1 MIKLL
6 KTISDIIWVI
16 TTFLILYVGL
26 FYTIKLKLPQFKLT
40 NVFKKN
46 ECNEKSNTL
55 KLLSLTLAGKIGVGS
70 IAGIALCIFQGG
82 KATIFWLWISSIILA
97 SLTYV
102 ETKLSIKYRSKE
114 NNRYVG
120 GPSFYIEKGLNNK
133 KLAKAYAFLIILAYV
148 LAFISVQTNTIVKQM
163 EMTFNFSKLSI
174 AIFLVVITYFSLK
187 KGVDS
192 ISNLTAF
199 LVPVMG
205 GIYICIGIYVITNNF
220 DQTLVVLKEIV
231 TEAFDI
237 EGLKGAILIPI
248 IIGIERGVFSSES
261 GIGTT
266 AMITALSNN
275 NDVEKEAKL
284 QVLATFFTS
293 LVICTIT
300 ALIILTTSYQNIN
313 FTDINGI
320 EVVTYAFYKHLGPI
334 GIIILT
340 IVIFLFAFSTIV
352 TCFYYGEASLKYLTS
367 KNTNYLKWII
377 IAIMI
382 YSSFSNPVVIWNI
395 TDIIIAMIAIINV
408 YTMYKLKDKI

>member
-16 TTFLILYVGL
+16 TTFLILYVGV

-46 ECNEKSNTL
+46 EGNEKSNTL

-205 GIYICIGIYVITNNF
+205 GLYICIGIYVITNNF

-266 AMITALSNN
+266 AMITSLSNN
-275 NDVEKEAKL
+275 NDVEKEARL

-382 YSSFSNPVVIWNI
+382 YSSFSSPVVIWNT

>member
-16 TTFLILYVGL
+16 TTFLILYVGV
-26 FYTIKLKLPQFKLT
+26 FYTIKLKWPQFKFT

-46 ECNEKSNTL
+46 EGKEKSNTL

-114 NNRYVG
+114 NNQYVG

-133 KLAKAYAFLIILAYV
+133 KLAKIYAFLIILAYV

-174 AIFLVVITYFSLK
+174 AIFLVIITYFSLK

-205 GIYICIGIYVITNNF
+205 GLYICIGIYVITNNF

-320 EVVTYAFYKHLGPI
+320 EVVTYAFYKNLGPI

-382 YSSFSNPVVIWNI
+382 YSSFSSPVVIWNT

-408 YTMYKLKDKI
+408 YAMYKLKDKL

>member
-46 ECNEKSNTL
+46 EGNEKSNTL

-237 EGLKGAILIPI
+237 EGLKGAILISI

-340 IVIFLFAFSTIV
+340 IVIFLFAFSTII

-382 YSSFSNPVVIWNI
+382 YSSFSSPVVIWNI

>member
-46 ECNEKSNTL
+46 EGNEKSNTL

-382 YSSFSNPVVIWNI
+382 YSSFSSPVVIWNT

-408 YTMYKLKDKI
+408 YAMYKLKDKI

>member
-46 ECNEKSNTL
+46 EGNEKSNTL

-174 AIFLVVITYFSLK
+174 VIFLVVITYFSLK

-205 GIYICIGIYVITNNF
+205 GLYICIGIYVITNNF

-382 YSSFSNPVVIWNI
+382 YSSFSSPVVIWNI

>member
-16 TTFLILYVGL
+16 TTFLILYVGV

-46 ECNEKSNTL
+46 EGNEKSNTL

-133 KLAKAYAFLIILAYV
+133 KLAKAYAFLIVLAYV

-205 GIYICIGIYVITNNF
+205 GLYICIGIYVITNNF

-382 YSSFSNPVVIWNI
+382 YSSFSSPVVIWNI

>member
-133 KLAKAYAFLIILAYV
+133 KLAKVYAFLIILAYV

-382 YSSFSNPVVIWNI
+382 YSSFSSPVVIWNI

>member
-16 TTFLILYVGL
+16 TTFLILYVGV
-26 FYTIKLKLPQFKLT
+26 FYTIKLKWPQFKFT

-46 ECNEKSNTL
+46 EGKEKSNTL

-114 NNRYVG
+114 NNQYVG

-133 KLAKAYAFLIILAYV
+133 KLAKIYAFLIILAYV

-174 AIFLVVITYFSLK
+174 AIFLVIITYFSLK
-187 KGVDS
+187 KDVDS

-205 GIYICIGIYVITNNF
+205 GLYICIGIYVITNNF

-275 NDVEKEAKL
+275 NDVEKEARL

-300 ALIILTTSYQNIN
+300 ALIILTTSYKNIN

-320 EVVTYAFYKHLGPI
+320 EVVTYAFYKNLGPI

-382 YSSFSNPVVIWNI
+382 YSSFSSPVVIWNT

-408 YTMYKLKDKI
+408 YAMYKLKDKL

>member
-46 ECNEKSNTL
+46 EGNEKSNTL

-205 GIYICIGIYVITNNF
+205 GLYICIGIYVITNNF

-382 YSSFSNPVVIWNI
+382 YSSFSSPVVIWNI

>member
-46 ECNEKSNTL
+46 EGNEKSNTL

-340 IVIFLFAFSTIV
+340 IVIFLFAFSTII

-382 YSSFSNPVVIWNI
+382 YSSFSSPVVIWNI
-395 TDIIIAMIAIINV
+395 TDIIIAMIVIINV

>member
-1 MIKLL
+1 ML
-6 KTISDIIWVI
+6 KIISDIIWVI
-16 TTFLILYVGL
+16 TTFLILYVGV
-26 FYTIKLKLPQFKLT
+26 FYTIRLKWPQFRMA
-40 NVFKKN
+40 NIFKKSAN
-46 ECNEKSNTL
+46 REKTNTL

-82 KATIFWLWISSIILA
+82 KATIFWLWVSSIILA

-102 ETKLSIKYRSKE
+102 ETKLSIKYRNKE
-114 NNRYVG
+114 NKQYVG

-133 KLAKAYAFLIILAYV
+133 KLAKVYSFLIILAYV
-148 LAFISVQTNTIVKQM
+148 LAFISVQTNTIVKQI
-163 EMTFNFSKLSI
+163 EMTFNFSKISI
-174 AIFLVVITYFSLK
+174 AIFLVIIIYLSLK

-199 LVPVMG
+199 LVPIMG
-205 GIYICIGIYVITNNF
+205 GLYICVGIYVMINNF
-220 DQTLVVLKEIV
+220 DQIFIVLKEIV
-231 TEAFDI
+231 TEAFNI
-237 EGLKGAILIPI
+237 KGLKGAILIPI

-275 NDVEKEAKL
+275 NDVEKEAKI

-300 ALIILTTSYQNIN
+300 ALIILTTDYQNIN
-313 FTDINGI
+313 FKDINGI
-320 EVVTYAFYKHLGPI
+320 EIVTYAFYNHLGSV

-340 IVIFLFAFSTIV
+340 IVIFLFAFSTII
-352 TCFYYGEASLKYLTS
+352 TCFYYGDASLKYLTN
-367 KNTNYLKWII
+367 KNTKYLKLII
-377 IAIMI
+377 IAITI
-382 YSSFSNPVVIWNI
+382 YSTFSSPVVIWNI

-408 YTMYKLKDKI
+408 YAMYKLKDKL

>member
-16 TTFLILYVGL
+16 TTFLILYVGV

-46 ECNEKSNTL
+46 EGNEKSNTL

-163 EMTFNFSKLSI
+163 EMTFNFSKFSI

-205 GIYICIGIYVITNNF
+205 GLYICIGIYVITNNF

-382 YSSFSNPVVIWNI
+382 YSSFSSPVVIWNT

-408 YTMYKLKDKI
+408 YAMYKLKDKI

>member
-46 ECNEKSNTL
+46 EGNEKSNTL

-382 YSSFSNPVVIWNI
+382 YSSFSSPVVIWNI

>member
-284 QVLATFFTS
+284 QVLATFFTG

-313 FTDINGI
+313 FTVN
-320 EVVTYAFYKHLGPI
+320 YL
-334 GIIILT
+334 IIFNLNIQLYHHY
-340 IVIFLFAFSTIV
+340 LHYLKLL
-352 TCFYYGEASLKYLTS
+352 FYYYLNQI
-367 KNTNYLKWII
+367 K
-377 IAIMI
+377 
-382 YSSFSNPVVIWNI
+382 
-395 TDIIIAMIAIINV
+395 
-408 YTMYKLKDKI
+408 

>member
-46 ECNEKSNTL
+46 EGKEKSNTL

-382 YSSFSNPVVIWNI
+382 YSSFSSPVVIWNI

>member
-46 ECNEKSNTL
+46 EGNEKSNTL

-205 GIYICIGIYVITNNF
+205 GLYICIGIYVITNNF

-382 YSSFSNPVVIWNI
+382 YSSFSSPVVIWNT

-408 YTMYKLKDKI
+408 YAMYKLKDKI

>member
-1 MIKLL
+1 ML

-26 FYTIKLKLPQFKLT
+26 FYIIKLKLPQFKLT

-46 ECNEKSNTL
+46 EGNEKSNTL

-382 YSSFSNPVVIWNI
+382 YSSFSSPVVIWNI

>member
-237 EGLKGAILIPI
+237 EGLKGAISIPI

-382 YSSFSNPVVIWNI
+382 YSSFSSPVVIWNI

>member
-46 ECNEKSNTL
+46 EGNEKSNTL

-237 EGLKGAILIPI
+237 EGLKGAISIPI

-382 YSSFSNPVVIWNI
+382 YSSFSSPVVIWNI

>member
-46 ECNEKSNTL
+46 EGNEKSNTL

-340 IVIFLFAFSTIV
+340 IVIFLFAFSTII

-382 YSSFSNPVVIWNI
+382 YSSFSSPVVIWNI

>member
-46 ECNEKSNTL
+46 EGNEKSNTL

-334 GIIILT
+334 GIIMLT

-382 YSSFSNPVVIWNI
+382 YSSFSSPVVIWNI

>member
-46 ECNEKSNTL
+46 EGNEKSNTL

-148 LAFISVQTNTIVKQM
+148 LAFISVQINTIVKQM
-163 EMTFNFSKLSI
+163 EMTFNFSELSI

-382 YSSFSNPVVIWNI
+382 YSSFSSPVVIWNI

>member
-16 TTFLILYVGL
+16 TTFLILYVGV

-46 ECNEKSNTL
+46 EGNEKSNTL

-187 KGVDS
+187 KDVDS

-382 YSSFSNPVVIWNI
+382 YSSFSSPVVIWNI

>member
-16 TTFLILYVGL
+16 TTFLILYVGV

-46 ECNEKSNTL
+46 EGNEKSNTL

-114 NNRYVG
+114 NNQYVG

-133 KLAKAYAFLIILAYV
+133 RLAKIYAFLIILAYV

-192 ISNLTAF
+192 IPNLTAF

-205 GIYICIGIYVITNNF
+205 GLYICIGIYVITNNF

-382 YSSFSNPVVIWNI
+382 YSSFSSPVVIWNT

-408 YTMYKLKDKI
+408 YAMYKLKDKL

>member
-46 ECNEKSNTL
+46 EGNEKSNTL

-187 KGVDS
+187 KDVDS

-382 YSSFSNPVVIWNI
+382 YSSFSSPVVIWNI

>member
-16 TTFLILYVGL
+16 TTFLILCVGV

-46 ECNEKSNTL
+46 EGNEKSNTL

-382 YSSFSNPVVIWNI
+382 YSSFSSPVVIWNT

>member
-174 AIFLVVITYFSLK
+174 VIFLVVITYFSLK

-205 GIYICIGIYVITNNF
+205 GLYICIGIYVITNNF

-382 YSSFSNPVVIWNI
+382 YSSFSSPVVIWNT

-408 YTMYKLKDKI
+408 YAMYKLKDKI

>member
-46 ECNEKSNTL
+46 EGNEKSNTL

-284 QVLATFFTS
+284 QVLATFFTG

-382 YSSFSNPVVIWNI
+382 YSSFSSPVVIWNI

>member
-16 TTFLILYVGL
+16 TTFLILYVGV

-46 ECNEKSNTL
+46 EGNEKSNTL
-55 KLLSLTLAGKIGVGS
+55 KLLSLTLAGKMGVGS

-382 YSSFSNPVVIWNI
+382 YSSFSSPVVIWNT

-408 YTMYKLKDKI
+408 YAMYKLKDKI

>member
-6 KTISDIIWVI
+6 KTKSDIIWVI
-16 TTFLILYVGL
+16 TTFLILYVGV

-46 ECNEKSNTL
+46 EGNEKSNTL

-382 YSSFSNPVVIWNI
+382 YSSFSSPVVIWNI

>member
-46 ECNEKSNTL
+46 EGNEKSNTL

-284 QVLATFFTS
+284 QVLATFVTS

-382 YSSFSNPVVIWNI
+382 YSSFSSPVVIWNI

>member
-46 ECNEKSNTL
+46 EGNEKSNTL

-367 KNTNYLKWII
+367 KNTNYLKW
-377 IAIMI
+377 
-382 YSSFSNPVVIWNI
+382 
-395 TDIIIAMIAIINV
+395 
-408 YTMYKLKDKI
+408 K

>member
-16 TTFLILYVGL
+16 TTFLILYVGV
-26 FYTIKLKLPQFKLT
+26 FYTIKLKLPLFKLT

-46 ECNEKSNTL
+46 EGNEKSNTL

-114 NNRYVG
+114 NNQYVG

-133 KLAKAYAFLIILAYV
+133 RLAKIYAFLIILAYV

-205 GIYICIGIYVITNNF
+205 GLYICIGIYVITNNF

-275 NDVEKEAKL
+275 NDVEKEARL

-377 IAIMI
+377 ITIMI
-382 YSSFSNPVVIWNI
+382 YSSFSSPVVIWNT

-408 YTMYKLKDKI
+408 YAMYKLKDKL

>member
-6 KTISDIIWVI
+6 KTISDIIWII
-16 TTFLILYVGL
+16 TTFLILYVGV
-26 FYTIKLKLPQFKLT
+26 FYTIKLKWPQFKFT

-46 ECNEKSNTL
+46 EGKEKSNTL

-114 NNRYVG
+114 NNQYVG

-133 KLAKAYAFLIILAYV
+133 KLAKIYAFLIILAYV
-148 LAFISVQTNTIVKQM
+148 LAFISVQTNTIAKQM

-174 AIFLVVITYFSLK
+174 AIFLVIITYFSLK

-205 GIYICIGIYVITNNF
+205 GLYICIGIYVITNNF

-231 TEAFDI
+231 TEAFDLD
-237 EGLKGAILIPI
+237 GLKGAILIPI

-275 NDVEKEAKL
+275 NDVEKEARL

-320 EVVTYAFYKHLGPI
+320 EVVTYAFYKNLGPI

-382 YSSFSNPVVIWNI
+382 YSSFSSPVVIWNT

-408 YTMYKLKDKI
+408 YAMYKLKDKL

>member
-16 TTFLILYVGL
+16 TTFLILYVGI
-26 FYTIKLKLPQFKLT
+26 FYTIKLKWPQFKLT

-46 ECNEKSNTL
+46 EGKEKSNTL

-114 NNRYVG
+114 NSQYVG

-133 KLAKAYAFLIILAYV
+133 RLARVYAFLIILAYV

-174 AIFLVVITYFSLK
+174 AIFLVIITYFSLK

-199 LVPVMG
+199 LVPIMG
-205 GIYICIGIYVITNNF
+205 ILYICGGIYVIANNF
-220 DQTLVVLKEIV
+220 DQTIVVLKEIV

-275 NDVEKEAKL
+275 NDVEREARL

-300 ALIILTTSYQNIN
+300 ALIVLTTNYQNIN

-352 TCFYYGEASLKYLTS
+352 TCFYYGEASLKYLTN
-367 KNTNYLKWII
+367 KNTKYLKWII
-377 IAIMI
+377 IVIMI
-382 YSSFSNPVVIWNI
+382 YSSFSSPVIIWNT

-408 YTMYKLKDKI
+408 YAMYKLKDKL

>member
-16 TTFLILYVGL
+16 TTFLILYVGV

-46 ECNEKSNTL
+46 EGNEKSNTL

-114 NNRYVG
+114 NNQYVG

-133 KLAKAYAFLIILAYV
+133 RLAKIYAFLIILAYV

-205 GIYICIGIYVITNNF
+205 GLYICIGIYVITNNF

-382 YSSFSNPVVIWNI
+382 YSSFSSPVVIWNT

-408 YTMYKLKDKI
+408 YAMYKLKDKL